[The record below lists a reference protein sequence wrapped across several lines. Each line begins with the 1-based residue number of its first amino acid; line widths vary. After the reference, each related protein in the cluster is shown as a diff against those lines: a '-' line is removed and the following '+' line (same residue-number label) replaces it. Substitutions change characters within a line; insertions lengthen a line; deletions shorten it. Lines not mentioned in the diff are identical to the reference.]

1 MTNQTIDTSIFYN
14 INKLMSYNALYS
26 FCMGERGLGKTYAG
40 KKKMIDIWL
49 KNRKQSIYTRRT
61 VTELDKVKDSLFNDI
76 AKDKKYQ
83 HLEIEVKGYQGFIDG
98 ECFCYFIPLSTS
110 TQYKSASFPD
120 VEFIFFD
127 EYILTK
133 TGRNS
138 YLKNE
143 MTLLNDLVFTVF
155 RYRKPTVYLCSNA
168 VSFVNPFFSY
178 FGIEPR
184 PNDKFITIKNKYN
197 NEVDVVVELTQKGA
211 YRDMIKKTRFAQML
225 EGTEYGSYAIDNNT
239 LEDSSDFI
247 MENKPFGFNYFRGA
261 FRVGNRI
268 IGAWSVM
275 NLDNGVWFGEKI
287 DPSSNNKYTVYSN
300 QNFEGWRNVKIDRN
314 SYNIKYIKK
323 CFLEGTCYY
332 EKQEVKKLFVEEI
345 SKFL

>member
-1 MTNQTIDTSIFYN
+1 MEQVNKNIYYN
-14 INKLMSYNALYS
+14 MNKLMSYNALYS

-40 KKKMIDIWL
+40 KKKMIELW
-49 KNRKQSIYTRRT
+49 KRKRKQSVYTRRT
-61 VTELDKVKDSLFNDI
+61 VTEIDKVKDTLFNDI
-76 AKDKKYQ
+76 AKEYDDI
-83 HLEIEVKGYQGFIDG
+83 EITVKGYQGFIDG

-110 TQYKSASFPD
+110 SQVKSASFPD

-133 TGRNS
+133 TGRND

-143 MTLLNDLVFTVF
+143 MTLLNDLVFTIF
-155 RYRKPTVYLCSNA
+155 RMRKPTLYLCSNA

-178 FGIEPR
+178 FNIEPK
-184 PNDKFITIKNKYN
+184 PTDNFITVKNKN
-197 NEVDVVVELTQKGA
+197 TGEVDVVVEMTQKGE
-211 YRDMIKKTRFAQML
+211 YRETLKKTRFAQML

-239 LEDSSDFI
+239 LEDSNDFI
-247 MENKPFGFNYFRGA
+247 LENKPFGFNYFRGA
-261 FRVGNRI
+261 FRIGNKV
-268 IGAWSVM
+268 IGCWSVM
-275 NLDNGVWFGEKI
+275 NTDSGVWFGEKI
-287 DPSSNNKYTVYSN
+287 DPNSHNKYTVYSN

-314 SYNIKYIKK
+314 TYNIKYIKK
-323 CFLEGTCYY
+323 CFLEGSCYY